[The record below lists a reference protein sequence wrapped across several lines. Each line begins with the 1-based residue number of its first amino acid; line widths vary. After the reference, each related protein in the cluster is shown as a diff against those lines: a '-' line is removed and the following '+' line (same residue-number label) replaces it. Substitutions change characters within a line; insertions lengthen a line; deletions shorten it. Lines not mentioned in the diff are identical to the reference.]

1 MRQLLKMSVWTFGY
15 VVANQVAIVVIQ
27 NLAQPGSGGVDA
39 YAKAY
44 IFFVL
49 PHGLLAMSI
58 VTTFT
63 PEMASSVRQR
73 NKAAFIDRASLGLRL
88 IALLTLPAAAG
99 MFVLRRAIIGVVMQ
113 HGNFDQVAAL
123 NTSRA
128 LGGFAVGLL
137 GFSLY
142 LFVLR
147 GFYAHGDTRT
157 PFVINL
163 FENLINIVLAVAMY
177 RSFGVMGLALSF
189 AIAYLVSATWA
200 LKVLSYKVPGFPVRS
215 TLRKLAPMVLAAVVM
230 AEVMWVVARLVGS
243 NAGIGAVVRVVFAG
257 VVGLAAYVGLLAVL
271 GVSEVNQVRARLSG
285 RLRRPA
291 APSA

>member
-1 MRQLLKMSVWTFGY
+1 M
-15 VVANQVAIVVIQ
+15 
-27 NLAQPGSGGVDA
+27 
-39 YAKAY
+39 
-44 IFFVL
+44 
-49 PHGLLAMSI
+49 
-58 VTTFT
+58 
-63 PEMASSVRQR
+63 
-73 NKAAFIDRASLGLRL
+73 
-88 IALLTLPAAAG
+88 
-99 MFVLRRAIIGVVMQ
+99 
-113 HGNFDQVAAL
+113 
-123 NTSRA
+123 
-128 LGGFAVGLL
+128 
-137 GFSLY
+137 
-142 LFVLR
+142 LR

-200 LKVLSYKVPGFPVRS
+200 LKVLSYKVPGFPVRA